1 LVILYF
7 ASKLLTIAV
16 IMFTPELLRE
26 VIRVTGDSGYSPLI
40 YVFDFFYE
48 IRAAFTEPALEFLGL
63 GQKLFSN
70 MILANV
76 VSASLSTLTIVLFI
90 GATFA
95 SYIVNHIDVVQG
107 FLERH
112 TAVYNKPLQILGL
125 LAAILFGG
133 YFGFGLR
140 FVNCG
145 STFYNSN
152 YSRVLDDDDG
162 CLHSS
167 ISLVAFIRM

>member
-7 ASKLLTIAV
+7 ASKRLTIAV
-16 IMFTPELLRE
+16 IMFTHELLRE
-26 VIRVTGDSGYSPLI
+26 VIRVTGDSGSSPLI

-76 VSASLSTLTIVLFI
+76 VSASLSKQTIVLFI

-112 TAVYNKPLQILGL
+112 TTIS
-125 LAAILFGG
+125 LFRSLDSWLPSYSGG